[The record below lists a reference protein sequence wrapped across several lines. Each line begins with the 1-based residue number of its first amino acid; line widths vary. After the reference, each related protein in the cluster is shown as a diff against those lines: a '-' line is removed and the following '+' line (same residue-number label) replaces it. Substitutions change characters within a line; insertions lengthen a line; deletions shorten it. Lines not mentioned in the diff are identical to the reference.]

1 LKTASSI
8 WRSVF
13 QGEHKLKNTET
24 DYQRFHFKSR
34 LEKSLNSLLGLIEGI
49 AIDGQINGS
58 EFALVR
64 LWFEDHRDLQHRH
77 PYNEIIPVLAEAIAD
92 GVLDA
97 GEREDLKYLCE
108 RLTSSEYFSRV
119 TADLQRL
126 HAVVGGIAADGAISV
141 EEMRALSDWL
151 ADHEQLKSCWPYDEI
166 ESLTAQVLQDGK
178 VDEAEQKMLLSFF
191 SEFLAVLD
199 DRTIVSPLVI
209 EGHASTIGA
218 LCAVAPEVQFEGAT
232 FCITGK
238 SSKLSQSEFGSLV
251 SRLGGEPL
259 DDVSK
264 KLNYLV
270 VGANGNPCWAYACY
284 GRKVEKAVKLRKEG
298 VRLVI
303 LHENDFHDAVL
314 DQ

>member
-1 LKTASSI
+1 MKIKDA
-8 WRSVF
+8 
-13 QGEHKLKNTET
+13 
-24 DYQRFHFKSR
+24 DYQHFHSKSR

-49 AIDGQINGS
+49 SIDGQINES

-64 LWFEDHRDLQHRH
+64 MWFEDHRDLQHKH
-77 PYNEIIPVLAEAIAD
+77 PFSEIIPVLASAIAD

-108 RLTSSEYFSRV
+108 RLTSSEYFSRI

-126 HAVVGGIAADGAISV
+126 HAVVGGIAADGVISV
-141 EEMRALSDWL
+141 EELRALSDWL
-151 ADHEQLKSCWPYDEI
+151 AEHEHLKSCWPYDEI
-166 ESLTAQVLQDGK
+166 DALTTSVLQDGK
-178 VDEAEQKMLLSFF
+178 VDEAEQKILLSFF
-191 SEFLAVLD
+191 TEFLAVLD
-199 DRTIVSPLVI
+199 ERTIVAPLVI
-209 EGHASTIGA
+209 EGHDLTIGA
-218 LCAVAPEVQFEGAT
+218 LCAVAPEVEFRGAT

-238 SSKLSQSEFGSLV
+238 SSRVSQAEFSSLV
-251 SRLGGEPL
+251 RRLGGEPL